1 VEVHGGLPGEASK
14 IGSSGEMVRVKRR
27 ISWTVL
33 LLLTASALWALTVEV
48 TYEHNVRHIPA
59 DFRQHHQ
66 RPEMWKA

>member
-1 VEVHGGLPGEASK
+1 
-14 IGSSGEMVRVKRR
+14 MVRVKRR